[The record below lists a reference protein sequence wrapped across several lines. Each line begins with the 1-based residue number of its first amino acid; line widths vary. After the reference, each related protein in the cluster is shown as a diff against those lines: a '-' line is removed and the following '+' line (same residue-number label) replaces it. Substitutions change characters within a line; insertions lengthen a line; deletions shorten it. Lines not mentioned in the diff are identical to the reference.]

1 MNLLINNLQ
10 NLGQKTASKPNT
22 ETKYKYLTK
31 NYLEVG
37 SSFNEISNS
46 WTYYIK
52 LPNSS
57 SQNPILLDK
66 TEFKELL
73 NILKKIEKDL

>member
-1 MNLLINNLQ
+1 MINNLQ
-10 NLGQKTASKPNT
+10 ILEQKTSSKPST
-22 ETKYKYLTK
+22 ESKYKYLTK

-66 TEFKELL
+66 TEFKEII
-73 NILKKIEKDL
+73 NILKKVEKDF

>member
-1 MNLLINNLQ
+1 M
-10 NLGQKTASKPNT
+10 
-22 ETKYKYLTK
+22 TK

-37 SSFNEISNS
+37 SSFNEELNS
-46 WTYYIK
+46 WTYYFK

-73 NILKKIEKDL
+73 NILKKVEKDF